1 MLTVLTKE
9 IQQPLGGLFLAC
21 CMAPQHIIRP
31 MMDMSDEAK
40 EQEFSLEL
48 KRKIP
53 IFIVGGTK
61 DPIIT

>member
-40 EQEFSLEL
+40 EQEFSLGL
-48 KRKIP
+48 KR
-53 IFIVGGTK
+53 
-61 DPIIT
+61 